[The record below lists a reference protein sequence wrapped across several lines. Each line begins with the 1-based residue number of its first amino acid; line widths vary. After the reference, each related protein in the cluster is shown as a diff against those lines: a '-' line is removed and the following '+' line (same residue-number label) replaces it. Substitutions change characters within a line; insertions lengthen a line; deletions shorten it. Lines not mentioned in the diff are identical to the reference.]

1 MKEKD
6 VKTKIQEGENYAI
19 PSDAEVTIIDF
30 GYRIDIKNSW
40 KKPTNLGFYR
50 KASKNTI
57 IDMRTGEIIEYQKEE
72 FQDSKSINK
81 KMQKLQQLVDMNF
94 FGEPNELFIT
104 LTCNVPVMEL
114 KVIKRYKNLFIR
126 KLKYK
131 YSEHDFLWIYKFE
144 QELIPGAKDM
154 YCWHCHILL
163 KSLNHKELYI
173 SNEEICKMWGRG
185 FTKTERV
192 YI

>member
-1 MKEKD
+1 
-6 VKTKIQEGENYAI
+6 
-19 PSDAEVTIIDF
+19 
-30 GYRIDIKNSW
+30 
-40 KKPTNLGFYR
+40 
-50 KASKNTI
+50 
-57 IDMRTGEIIEYQKEE
+57 MRTGEIIEYQKEE
-72 FQDSKSINK
+72 FQNSKSINK

-104 LTCNVPVMEL
+104 LTCNVPVFEL
-114 KVIKRYKNLFIR
+114 KIIKKYKNLFLR

-131 YSEHDFLWIYKFE
+131 YNKHEFLWIYKFE
-144 QELIPGAKDM
+144 QDPIPGTKDM

-163 KSLNHKELYI
+163 KSLNHKSLFI
-173 SNEEICKMWGRG
+173 PNEEICKMWGRG